1 MRIVRNAI
9 YSALLLSTLVLGC
22 TKAGDEFLGKWTNT
36 RDTTDTIQVDRN
48 GSEYLITG
56 PDGSTKIGAT
66 LKDETLTM
74 AQPMSGVTFTY
85 VKASDSLLSQGMMGQ
100 VEYKRAK

>member
-1 MRIVRNAI
+1 MDQHPRYDGHHPGGPQWERVSNH
-9 YSALLLSTLVLGC
+9 
-22 TKAGDEFLGKWTNT
+22 W
-36 RDTTDTIQVDRN
+36 
-48 GSEYLITG
+48 

-85 VKASDSLLSQGMMGQ
+85 VKSSDSLLSQGMMGQ

>member
-1 MRIVRNAI
+1 MRKVRTAI

-22 TKAGDEFLGKWTNT
+22 TKACDEFLGKWANT
-36 RDTTDTIQVDRN
+36 RDPTDTIQVDRN

-100 VEYKRAK
+100 VEYKHAK